1 MAAAEL
7 MSISNLPDDV
17 WHIEYTVESVA
28 GERHETGQ
36 LITSISSGLVN
47 RRIDA
52 REDFKPTIV
61 YNDYRTGQ
69 SVLARISDELRNL
82 QAGDEFR
89 FAVAFISKDGL
100 NLLEMLFEELRKRGV
115 HGKILTG
122 TYLAFNKPQAFARL
136 LDYSDMIE
144 TRVFDEPEHNGLHTK
159 GYYFRHGNLVNLLVG
174 SSNLTDSALK
184 GNLEWNLAVSSR
196 AEGSLVERFEEAFDL
211 AWNSPE
217 SRPLTRE
224 FCESY
229 ASYWRALGSQGVV
242 PIVAAKTGPIE
253 PNAMQAEALGNL
265 ALCRDEGKP
274 RALVISA
281 TGTGKTYLAALDVKQ
296 TEPKRVLFVVH
307 RERIAAAAKASFERV
322 LGDRYTY
329 GLYGGGHRDLEATAL
344 FSTVQTLSRA
354 DNLAQFDPHEFDY
367 IIFDEVHRAGAEGYQ
382 RLFKHF
388 RPAFLLGMSATPERT
403 DGFDIFAMFDHVVA
417 YEIRLKKALENRL
430 VTPFQYFGVSTLD
443 GTDSDVRTD
452 KDYQAEA
459 AEIDR
464 QSRRYGF
471 SGPRLKGLIF
481 CSRIEECEAVSHE
494 LDLLG
499 YRTMALTG
507 AASDADR
514 ENAMRRLE
522 QDEQDGALDYLISVD
537 IFNEGID
544 IPTVNQVVMVR
555 PTESAIVFV
564 QQLGR
569 GLRTCPEKE
578 YVTIIDFVGNYSK
591 NYNIPIALYGDHSL
605 EKEELRRLIATDGA
619 YIPGNTTI
627 QFDSIARERV
637 LKSIN
642 ETNFSKAAFFRNAY
656 RMLKRRLGRI
666 PSLEDFREWEEA
678 SPYRIFENGSIG
690 SYHEFLVK
698 YEKDDYHVSFDETQR
713 TILKFVSREISDGR
727 RPTDLLA
734 LALLMEGPTTLDDI
748 VASVKSWDSHAG
760 IHEHSFDLLAEAL
773 SAVRVLSLE
782 FFVSA
787 MRNKNVPL
795 CHPADQSG
803 RVLPTKEFVSA
814 CTNTEFRRQLNE
826 LIDFGLKT
834 CELEFSNPFER
845 TRLCINK
852 RYSRKDACRLL
863 CWDKNEEGTINGYT
877 FRGSDWVIFVTY
889 FKASDIAAST
899 RYNDELTSRDQFIWF
914 SQSNRDLRSK
924 DYERLSKYDP
934 STQRI
939 HLFVKKED
947 AEGTDHYYLGT
958 VRPQVDGI
966 EVKEQPND
974 SGEKKPI
981 LRVPML
987 LDHEV
992 TMGTFRQL
1000 RY

>member
-17 WHIEYTVESVA
+17 WHIEYTVESA
-28 GERHETGQ
+28 TGERHETGQ

-61 YNDYRTGQ
+61 YNDHRTGQ
-69 SVLARISDELRNL
+69 SVLTRISDELRNL

-89 FAVAFISKDGL
+89 FAVAFINKGGL
-100 NLLEMLFEELRKRGV
+100 NLLLMLFDELRERGV
-115 HGKILTG
+115 RGKILTG
-122 TYLAFNKPQAFARL
+122 TYLAFNDPQAFATL

-174 SSNLTDSALK
+174 SSNLTNSALK

-229 ASYWRALGSQGVV
+229 ATYRQNLRSQGVV
-242 PIVAAKTGPIE
+242 PIAAAKTGPIE

-296 TEPKRVLFVVH
+296 AEPKRVLFVVH

-329 GLYGGGHRDLEATAL
+329 GLYGGEHRDLEATAL

-354 DNLAQFDPHEFDY
+354 DNLAQFDSHEFDY

-388 RPAFLLGMSATPERT
+388 EPAFLLGMSATPERT

-417 YEIRLKKALENRL
+417 YEIRLQKALENRL
-430 VTPFQYFGVSTLD
+430 ITPFQYFGVSTLD

-464 QSRRYGF
+464 QSRKYGF

-481 CSRIEECEAVSHE
+481 CSRIEECEAVSRE

-507 AASDADR
+507 ATSDAER
-514 ENAMRRLE
+514 EDAMRRLE
-522 QDEQDGALDYLISVD
+522 QDEQEGALDYLISVE

-569 GLRTCPEKE
+569 GLRTCTEKE

-591 NYNIPIALYGDHSL
+591 NYNIPIALNGNRTL
-605 EKEELRRLIATDGA
+605 RKEELRHLVAADGA

-627 QFDSIARERV
+627 QFDAIARQRV

-642 ETNFSKAAFFRNAY
+642 ETNFSKAAFFRDAY

-666 PSLEDFREWEEA
+666 PSLEDFREWGEA
-678 SPYRIFENGSIG
+678 SPYLVFECASLG
-690 SYHEFLVK
+690 SYHEFLSK
-698 YEKDDYHVSFDETQR
+698 YDKDDYHVSFDKTQR
-713 TILKFVSREISDGR
+713 AILKFVSREIADGK

-734 LALLMEGPTTLDDI
+734 LRQLMLGPTTLGEI
-748 VASVKSWDSHAG
+748 TSSVKSWDKLAG
-760 IHEHSFDLLAEAL
+760 IHDHNLDLLAEAL

-782 FFVSA
+782 FFVPAARS
-787 MRNKNVPL
+787 KNVSL
-795 CHPADQSG
+795 CQPADQHG
-803 RVLPTKEFVSA
+803 RVLPTEEFTRA
-814 CTNTEFRRQLNE
+814 CTDAEFCRQLDE

-834 CELEFSNPFER
+834 CELEHNRPFGHS
-845 TRLCINK
+845 RLCIND

-863 CWDKNEEGTINGYT
+863 CWEKNEEGTINGYT
-877 FRGSDWVIFVTY
+877 FRDSDWVIFVRY
-889 FKASDIAAST
+889 DKPSSVAASM
-899 RYNDELTSRDQFIWF
+899 RYRDELVTRDQFVWYT
-914 SQSNRDLRSK
+914 QNNRTLNSK
-924 DYERLSKYDP
+924 DYQRLSQFDP
-934 STQRI
+934 ATQRI

-947 AEGTDHYYLGT
+947 SEGTDHYYLGT
-958 VRPQVDGI
+958 VRPQVDKI
-966 EVKEQPND
+966 TQEQHPND
-974 SGEKKPI
+974 DGRLLPI

-987 LDHEV
+987 LDREV
-992 TMGTFRQL
+992 SMETFHYL
-1000 RY
+1000 RN